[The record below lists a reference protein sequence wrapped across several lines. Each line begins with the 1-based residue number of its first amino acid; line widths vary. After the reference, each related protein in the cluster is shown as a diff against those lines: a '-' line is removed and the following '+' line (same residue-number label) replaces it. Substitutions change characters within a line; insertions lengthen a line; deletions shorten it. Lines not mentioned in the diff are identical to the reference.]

1 MITNKSTI
9 QSIIEEGKENRL
21 TSHDLSFK
29 NVIEDSTGN
38 KFVVNMSSIFDK
50 YYDILL
56 QHAVVAILSEDDY
69 LKYRYKPK
77 VLSKDIYGTRDLHFL
92 LLRLNNITSVTQ
104 FDFKEVKVFTNDIVR
119 LLNEIIILEYENY
132 TDNEI
137 DVIKK
142 MNE

>member
-21 TSHDLSFK
+21 TSRDLSFK
-29 NVIEDSTGN
+29 NVIEDSVGN

-50 YYDILL
+50 YYDTLL
-56 QHAVVAILSEDDY
+56 QHTVIAILSEEDY

-104 FDFKEVKVFTNDIVR
+104 FDFREVKVFTNDIVR
-119 LLNEIIILEYENY
+119 LLNEIVVLEYENY